1 VQGRGRISLDSALA
15 FLLAGASVWSC
26 GQTVVLEDQIADG
39 GTSSPK
45 DGSSSD
51 RSSSDSSSNDARCF
65 GNPPP
70 LFFNQETPEMVIAL
84 DRSSAM
90 SDPFGGD
97 PSQVYSALNAL
108 RPEVLRFSAQAPN
121 SQPLIRFAFVD
132 FPDNAPN
139 CNAAPNCCSSDV
151 TPTTSDSAFEAA
163 AVCNPPRDCS
173 QAPQRPTAYALSR
186 SQNFLQIEPQ
196 TGQRFVLLVTD
207 GPPSGC
213 STSGRDPC
221 GDAITQVGSLSNSG
235 IKTIIVSIGDGS
247 NASCLLDLA
256 SVEGAQGAPFFY
268 PASSP
273 NDLTAALAT
282 IVSNVAQGACRLDL
296 TTMPIA
302 PDQISVLFNGVL
314 VPRDINNGWSLG
326 GNGGSRLM
334 LNGMACQELIQEG
347 SFGIKISDGCSGGH
361 FGPQTP

>member
-1 VQGRGRISLDSALA
+1 MQGRGRISLDSALA

-51 RSSSDSSSNDARCF
+51 GSSSDSSSNDARCI
-65 GNPPP
+65 GNPPQ
-70 LFFNQETPEMVIAL
+70 LFFNQETPEMVVAL

-90 SDPFGGD
+90 NDPFGGD
-97 PSQVYSALNAL
+97 ASELISALNAL
-108 RPEVLRFSAQAPN
+108 RAEVLHFSAQTP
-121 SQPLIRFAFVD
+121 SGLPLIRFAFVD
-132 FPDNAPN
+132 FPDSAPD
-139 CNAAPNCCSSDV
+139 CNAAPNCCSSNV

-186 SQNFLQIEPQ
+186 AQSFLEIEPQ
-196 TGQRFVLLVTD
+196 TGQRYVLLVTD

-213 STSGRDPC
+213 SASGRDPC
-221 GDAITQVGSLSNSG
+221 GDSITEVGSLANSG
-235 IKTIIVSIGDGS
+235 IKTIIVSIGDVS

-256 SVEGAQGAPFFY
+256 SVEGAQGVPFFY

-273 NDLTAALAT
+273 HDLTIALST

-296 TTMPIA
+296 TTMPLD
-302 PDQISVLFNGVL
+302 PEQISVLFNGVS
-314 VPRDINNGWSLG
+314 VPRDINNGWSIA

-334 LNGMACQELIQEG
+334 LAGVACQQLIQDG
-347 SFGIKISDGCSGGH
+347 TFGLRISDGCSGGH